1 MKIILL
7 LFLVL
12 QSLTLSAQI
21 RKFTLAEI
29 IERAKQ
35 QSPSAK
41 QAETRKENRYWQYR
55 SFLSNYNPQLRLNG
69 TAPDYNRDFFSNRLD
84 DGTIVFQS
92 RQQISSFV
100 NLGIEQPLQWTG
112 GNLSINS
119 NLDQFNDLAVDLT
132 RYNSTLVNVRLDQP
146 LFAFNPW
153 KWDKKTEPLRYE
165 ESKREFVEEME
176 SISGEAVE
184 RFFSFLDAQVNLQI
198 AQFNLGNND
207 MIYKIEEGRYSIG
220 TTSKDKLLQVELQL
234 LRSRQ
239 DVAQAQLDLETS
251 KLRLRT
257 FIGLN
262 DDEDFELVL
271 PEEIP
276 EFGIDYQEAL
286 QYARENRADYIAFN
300 RRKLE
305 AQREVAE
312 ARGRRFQTDLVASF
326 GWNGASDVPGDI
338 YDDINNQQ
346 RVNFAFNIP
355 ILDWGR
361 NKARMRTALANQR
374 LNDFVVAQ
382 DEENFEQEILTQVRQ
397 FDMLLTQLEITK
409 KSDEVAQ
416 ERYNVAQNRYFIGK
430 IDVTNLNIALTEK
443 DNAKGSYVN
452 ALRSYWQ
459 AYYEL
464 RRLTLYDF
472 ENRTSL
478 F

>member
-1 MKIILL
+1 MRVILS
-7 LFLVL
+7 LFLIL
-12 QSLTLSAQI
+12 QFLTLSAQV
-21 RKFTLAEI
+21 RQFTLAEI

-55 SFLSNYNPQLRLNG
+55 AFLSNYNPQLRLNG
-69 TAPDYNRDFFSNRLD
+69 TAPDYNRDFFSNRQD

-112 GNLSINS
+112 GNISINS
-119 NLDQFNDLAVDLT
+119 NLDQFSDLAVDLT
-132 RYNSTLVNVRLDQP
+132 QYNSTLVNVRLDQP

-176 SISGEAVE
+176 SISGEAVD
-184 RFFSFLDAQVNLQI
+184 RFFAFLDAQVNLQI
-198 AQFNLGNND
+198 AQFNLANND
-207 MIYKIEEGRYSIG
+207 TIYRIEQGRYNIG

-239 DVAQAQLDLETS
+239 DVAQAQLDQETS

-262 DDEDFELVL
+262 DDEDLELIL
-271 PEEIP
+271 PENIP
-276 EFGIDYQEAL
+276 MFEIDYQEAL
-286 QYARENRADYIAFN
+286 QYAQENRADYIAFN

-312 ARGRRFQTDLVASF
+312 ARGQRFQTDLTASF

-346 RVNFAFNIP
+346 RVNFSFNIP

-374 LNDFVVAQ
+374 LNDYVIAQ

-397 FDMLLTQLEITK
+397 FDMLLTQIEITK

-416 ERYNVAQNRYFIGK
+416 ERYNVAQNRYLIGK

-443 DNAKGSYVN
+443 DNAKGAYVN

-472 ENRTSL
+472 ENRASL